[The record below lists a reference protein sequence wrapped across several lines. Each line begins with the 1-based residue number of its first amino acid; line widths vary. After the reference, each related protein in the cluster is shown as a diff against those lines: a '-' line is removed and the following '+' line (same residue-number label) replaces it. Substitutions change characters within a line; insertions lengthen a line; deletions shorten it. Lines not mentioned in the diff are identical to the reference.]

1 MNDYW
6 QKIQDM
12 NQDKVLSEIETL
24 TKRLFRLP
32 EGSPMWQQVNGMLD
46 EAQLRHRDLL
56 EFQRAEI
63 DTTPEIIE
71 IGEIDTT
78 VYTPDYTKEELV
90 HNIAS
95 FYYDKN
101 GPITDNTQQEQVIE
115 DPKLPTQNSEPQ
127 PSEEVTIDV
136 PKFGAKK

>member
-1 MNDYW
+1 MDNYW

-12 NQDKVLSEIETL
+12 NQDKILTEIETL
-24 TKRLFRLP
+24 TKRLYRMP
-32 EGSPMWQQVNGMLD
+32 EGSPMWRQLSGMLD
-46 EAQLRHRDLL
+46 EAHERHRDLL
-56 EFQRAEI
+56 EFQRLEM
-63 DTTPEIIE
+63 DTTPEVIE

-90 HNIAS
+90 HDIAS

-101 GPITDNTQQEQVIE
+101 GPIEERTQERSTQQV
-115 DPKLPTQNSEPQ
+115 PQ
-127 PSEEVTIDV
+127 TEASQEFTIDV

>member
-1 MNDYW
+1 
-6 QKIQDM
+6 
-12 NQDKVLSEIETL
+12 
-24 TKRLFRLP
+24 
-32 EGSPMWQQVNGMLD
+32 MLE

-63 DTTPEIIE
+63 DTTPDIIE

-127 PSEEVTIDV
+127 PSEEFTIDV